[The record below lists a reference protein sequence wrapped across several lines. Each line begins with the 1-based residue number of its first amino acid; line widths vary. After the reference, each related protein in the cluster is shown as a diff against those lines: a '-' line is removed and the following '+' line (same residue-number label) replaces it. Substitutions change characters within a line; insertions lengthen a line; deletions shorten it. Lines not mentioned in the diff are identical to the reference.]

1 MTTSFKS
8 YLLLLVL
15 SLATITSIILYF
27 TLPSEQEVLLEN
39 ALQLSKENR
48 SELEKVLEHYKQD
61 KEKRNAAEFLIRNM
75 PGHFSCTG
83 DDVDSLK
90 AALAQYTQNG
100 GYDEERFGYLKN
112 FPYHKLKK
120 VYDIEHIRADFLI
133 ENIDYSFKV
142 WKESKWG
149 KLLSEEDFYE
159 LILPYRLGTVTK

>member
-1 MTTSFKS
+1 MKKDYWLFLFIS
-8 YLLLLVL
+8 
-15 SLATITSIILYF
+15 ATIACTIFYF
-27 TLPSEQEVLLEN
+27 IFPSEQEVLLEN

-48 SELEKVLEHYKQD
+48 PELEKVLEHYKQD

-75 PGHFSCTG
+75 PGHFSYMG
-83 DDVDSLK
+83 DEVDSLK
-90 AALAQYTQNG
+90 AALAQYDPNE

-142 WKESKWG
+142 WEKSKWG
-149 KLLSEEDFYE
+149 KYLLEEDFYE
-159 LILPYRLGTVTK
+159 LILPYRLGNEQRTV